1 MASEKGESFNEQAY
15 LMWIHY
21 IQKRQSTR
29 TGSNLSGPI
38 SKTGMSFHRVV
49 GNYQPG
55 DFISKLIS
63 AGDKYN
69 RYQNILDLETYK
81 LSSLVPEVR
90 FFRITDNNYI
100 PFYFPEAVERTT
112 MGTLLTPGS
121 SLGAVGVRSFDLEL
135 TGTDFFTRDKVI
147 KCSLSIYTD
156 TMENIFKEPPAGYAQ
171 LSELFTISS
180 GQNGLKSQI
189 REGFSKEV
197 STDQINRPL
206 SHEISVQV
214 GYSVPSNDS
223 VFSSQERQAIQNTSM
238 MLRLTYTGHNIS
250 VSQDGQTSI
259 DITYVGRMDGAL
271 SSSAHNVLSD
281 SGDIIELAKIQSKIN
296 FFKSQTSVD
305 EAQNKEKIKA
315 LTAKLRASKRESVS
329 KFTQILKDEKKIY
342 AASITP
348 AELKE
353 YTAFVKALSEPEQS
367 DGSKEKPNKPQPSNP
382 SVADIIDSPLE
393 NVKTSQENTMVQYY
407 YMGDVIQAIIKANI
421 KEKQKAIQS
430 TRKDNSKNQKQKD
443 LLIAN
448 IQTNIAGLSDFKV
461 LFGNV
466 TIFTG
471 REQALPVN
479 IADIPI
485 SSKVL
490 SQYFFENII
499 QTQSIS
505 LPISQLLNSIIG
517 KLYPACLNNHL
528 YRDASNLHD
537 PVNVKSITMS
547 GADLSSQKVNSD
559 VDIREGVDV
568 LSKKNSSRSFADD
581 KEYFVIYSDM
591 ATKQSVSRAG
601 DRASDTKSGVYHFNM
616 SKDRGML
623 KSVDF
628 SQVSV
633 QYRKEALMLESVS
646 LFDELKMPYNVSIS
660 MHGNTMFLPGSMIYV
675 NPSSIG
681 FGDPRNPR
689 SAASRLGLGGYYII
703 VSVKT
708 SYNGGMLSTT
718 LDARH
723 QDWASDGDRIDTL
736 QEMQQLGITDKARRA
751 VDRGDSLSKMKD
763 EYDAAKKNLGSAKGR
778 DLYRGFIES

>member
-1 MASEKGESFNEQAY
+1 
-15 LMWIHY
+15 
-21 IQKRQSTR
+21 
-29 TGSNLSGPI
+29 
-38 SKTGMSFHRVV
+38 MSFHKVV

-63 AGDKYN
+63 TGDKYN

-81 LSSLVPEVR
+81 ISSLVPEVR
-90 FFRITDNNYI
+90 LFRITDNNYI

-112 MGTLLTPGS
+112 MGTLLIPGS
-121 SLGAVGVRSFDLEL
+121 SLGAVGIRSFDLEL

-180 GQNGLKSQI
+180 GQNGLRTQI
-189 REGFSKEV
+189 RQGFSKEV

-214 GYSVPSNDS
+214 GYSVPDNDS

-250 VSQDGQTSI
+250 ISQDGQTSI
-259 DITYVGRMDGAL
+259 NITYVGRMDGAL

-281 SGDIIELAKIQSKIN
+281 SGDIVELAKIQSKIN
-296 FFKSQTSVD
+296 FFKSQNSVN
-305 EAQNKEKIKA
+305 EAANKEKIKA
-315 LTAKLRASKRESVS
+315 LQAKLRASKRETVS
-329 KFTQILKDEKKIY
+329 KFTQILKDEEKVY
-342 AASITP
+342 VASITP
-348 AELKE
+348 AELKA
-353 YTAFVKALSEPEQS
+353 YTTFVKGLSESEQP
-367 DGSKEKPNKPQPSNP
+367 GIKKETPAKPKATAKANAPNQKAATNAGKKIPQ
-382 SVADIIDSPLE
+382 
-393 NVKTSQENTMVQYY
+393 KNTMVQYY
-407 YMGDVIQAIIKANI
+407 YMGDVIQAIIKSNI

-430 TRKDNSKNQKQKD
+430 IRKDESKKQKEKD
-443 LLIAN
+443 QLIAD
-448 IQTNIAGLSDFKV
+448 IQTKINGLSDFKV
-461 LFGNV
+461 LFGSV
-466 TIFTG
+466 VIYTG
-471 REQALPVN
+471 REKSIPVN

-490 SQYFFENII
+490 SQYLFETII
-499 QTQSIS
+499 QTQSIN
-505 LPISQLLNSIIG
+505 LPISRLLNSIVG
-517 KLYPACLNNHL
+517 KLYPTCLNDHL

-537 PVNVKSITMS
+537 PVNVKSMTMS
-547 GADLSSQKVNSD
+547 GADLKSRKTNSE

-568 LSKKNSSRSFADD
+568 LSKKNASRSFSDD
-581 KEYFVIYSDM
+581 KEYYVIYGDIDI
-591 ATKQSVSRAG
+591 KQPVSRRG
-601 DRASDTKSGVYHFNM
+601 DRAADAKSGVYHFNM

-623 KSVDF
+623 KSIDF

-646 LFDELKMPYNVSIS
+646 LFDELKMPYNVNIS
-660 MHGNTMFLPGSMIYV
+660 MHGNTMFLPGCMIYV

-689 SAASRLGLGGYYII
+689 SAASRLGLGGYYIV

-708 SYNGGMLSTT
+708 SYNNGKLSTT

-736 QEMQQLGITDKARRA
+736 QEMQQLGITAKAQRA
-751 VDRGDSLSKMKD
+751 VDRGDWADTFGKEFKD
-763 EYDAAKKNLGSAKGR
+763 AYKNLKSAKAR
-778 DLYRGFIES
+778 DFYKGFIES